1 MDVPR
6 NTSRKPKTK
15 RPASHAKRTETVQAA
30 KMPRGRMK
38 DLTPDGLRRL
48 WELHHPELP
57 EIRSS
62 LERLYRRAY

>member
-1 MDVPR
+1 MDAPR
-6 NTSRKPKTK
+6 NTSRKPKAK
-15 RPASHAKRTETVQAA
+15 RATAHAKRNETAVAA

-48 WELHHPELP
+48 WELHHPDRP

-62 LERLYRRAY
+62 LERLFRRRY